1 MLLPGCASTRSL
13 SKGAA
18 GGQAPYVVLYVLL
31 SFFLLCSLALVLIIF
46 IIQRERKKEIIEEKK
61 ELDTHQ
67 KTLPFPPIPEEMPE
81 YDTIS
86 TFNDTIPEENPA
98 NTIYSTVHIAPKVT
112 EPYSLP
118 MLSDTP
124 TASIYNNVM

>member
-46 IIQRERKKEIIEEKK
+46 IIQRERKKGRVCTVY
-61 ELDTHQ
+61 LN
-67 KTLPFPPIPEEMPE
+67 LASFPSFI
-81 YDTIS
+81 
-86 TFNDTIPEENPA
+86 
-98 NTIYSTVHIAPKVT
+98 
-112 EPYSLP
+112 
-118 MLSDTP
+118 
-124 TASIYNNVM
+124 